1 MLIKIRRNEANPN
14 VEKGRLIYN
23 NVSLIV
29 IEIQIVIIVVVIIV
43 IVVIIVVVVIIQ
55 SHHIDNSVD
64 NN

>member
-1 MLIKIRRNEANPN
+1 MITVLIKIRWNEANPN

-29 IEIQIVIIVVVIIV
+29 IEIQIAIIVVVI
-43 IVVIIVVVVIIQ
+43 IIQ